1 MSRILSVDPNN
12 PDSEAVREIVA
23 VLKAQGTVALPTD
36 TVYGLA
42 VDIFSAAAVERLLTL
57 KGRPSGKPIPI
68 FISSIEAL
76 EGVVRGIP
84 GPAERLA
91 QEFWPGPLT
100 LILHASP
107 QIPEGIT
114 AGTGT
119 VGVRIPEL
127 PLIGAILTALGS
139 CISGTSANRSGGRNP
154 VTVRDVVDEIGQG
167 CDLIVDG
174 GRVGGGV
181 PSTVLDCTHFPFR
194 LLREGAVGR
203 EMLAT
208 VLGQDPLPT

>member
-12 PDSEAVREIVA
+12 PDSAAVREIVT

-42 VDIFSAAAVERLLTL
+42 VDIFSGAAVERLLTL

-68 FISSIEAL
+68 FISSIEVL

-84 GPAERLA
+84 APAQRLA

-100 LILHASP
+100 LILHASQ

-119 VGVRIPEL
+119 VGVRIPNL

-139 CISGTSANRSGGRNP
+139 SISGTSANRSGGRNP
-154 VTVRDVVDEIGQG
+154 VTARDVVDEIGQD
-167 CDLIVDG
+167 CDLIVDA
-174 GRVGGGV
+174 GRAAGGV
-181 PSTVLDCTHFPFR
+181 PSTVLDCTQFPFR
-194 LLREGAVGR
+194 LLRQGGIGR
-203 EMLAT
+203 ETLAT
-208 VLGQDPLPT
+208 VLGEDRLLT